1 MNDLE
6 NILNENQAPAARASL
21 SARILA
27 AAETAEPAN
36 DVQPSRPWWAM
47 GGMAA
52 MAVMAAFFIL
62 QPSTSADV
70 EWDQIADVSGFSDLY
85 DWVEGSDEELSE
97 SEDG

>member
-1 MNDLE
+1 MKDLE

-21 SARILA
+21 SACILA

-36 DVQPSRPWWAM
+36 DSQPSRPWWAM
-47 GGMAA
+47 GGIAA
-52 MAVMAAFFIL
+52 MAIMAALFVM

-70 EWDQIADVSGFSDLY
+70 EWDQIADASGFSDLY
-85 DWVEGSDEELSE
+85 EWVEGSDEEPSE